1 MKNNEDVPNKLMKD
15 FYPESRVRDVAFVV
29 V

>member
-1 MKNNEDVPNKLMKD
+1 MKNNEDVPKKLMKD
-15 FYPESRVRDVAFVV
+15 FYPELHVRDVAFVV